1 MKIPDFELMLY
12 NDGELDDERARRIR
26 VARLHQPEVI
36 RRLEGIERVG
46 DFVRVWATTEGVD
59 AGEQRRRALRSIERR
74 RTVGMIAVALAAL
87 AVVAEPVTPGTTVAL
102 ATSPAVAIESVD
114 FGAQRGTVFVVE
126 AGDSA
131 TPVVWLE
138 DG

>member
-1 MKIPDFELMLY
+1 MVELMLY
-12 NDGELDDERARRIR
+12 SDGELDGERARRIR
-26 VARLHQPEVI
+26 VARLHHPEVI

-46 DFVRVWATTEGVD
+46 DFVRVWATTDGVD
-59 AGEQRRRALRSIERR
+59 AAEQRRRALRTIERR
-74 RTVGMIAVALAAL
+74 RTIGMIAVALAAF
-87 AVVAEPVTPGTTVAL
+87 AVVAEPVAPETAL
-102 ATSPAVAIESVD
+102 ALAPGHAVAIESVD

-126 AGDSA
+126 TGESV